1 MMIIA
6 DDLHVGEQQGYPV
19 VDGSRLEGDPSRYF
33 NLKTILLYVS
43 ADYPAQRLACG
54 FTHSGKWSCHY
65 CIEKGEFNHGV
76 NRCVHDKFYRWLP
89 ANDPARKD
97 DSTPPPVRNHESVCM
112 QGLLNEAELTAKLQ
126 HAARINQLSD
136 QRRDTYADLQTDGV
150 NRWCP
155 LAVLYL
161 FDVVWDFVFDIM
173 HAADVF
179 KRYIVPSMKGDRVPL
194 KKAPLNTDEGRHT
207 PEELERRSRIN
218 RASERSNAAAVQQH
232 AKWITTTAEQKAA
245 DVRMR
250 QVSGC
255 PNQHFSGKLRIFQ
268 NTGSFKSADWIHFIT
283 TGSLHV
289 LKPMLRG
296 HAQDAL
302 EAIVCAFRLLLGA
315 SSDVD
320 PAVVE
325 WPEDDYNRRKSEM
338 RILKLK
344 IARLLCRYERGSPA
358 SNMPRIVHM
367 LMHVPDL
374 IFRWNA
380 VRNMW
385 CFFNER
391 YNYYRNHMLLLIVY

>member
-1 MMIIA
+1 
-6 DDLHVGEQQGYPV
+6 
-19 VDGSRLEGDPSRYF
+19 
-33 NLKTILLYVS
+33 
-43 ADYPAQRLACG
+43 
-54 FTHSGKWSCHY
+54 
-65 CIEKGEFNHGV
+65 
-76 NRCVHDKFYRWLP
+76 
-89 ANDPARKD
+89 
-97 DSTPPPVRNHESVCM
+97 
-112 QGLLNEAELTAKLQ
+112 
-126 HAARINQLSD
+126 
-136 QRRDTYADLQTDGV
+136 
-150 NRWCP
+150 
-155 LAVLYL
+155 
-161 FDVVWDFVFDIM
+161 
-173 HAADVF
+173 
-179 KRYIVPSMKGDRVPL
+179 
-194 KKAPLNTDEGRHT
+194 
-207 PEELERRSRIN
+207 
-218 RASERSNAAAVQQH
+218 
-232 AKWITTTAEQKAA
+232 
-245 DVRMR
+245 MR

-391 YNYYRNHMLLLIVY
+391 YKYCRNHILTMYGTNSILIVYY